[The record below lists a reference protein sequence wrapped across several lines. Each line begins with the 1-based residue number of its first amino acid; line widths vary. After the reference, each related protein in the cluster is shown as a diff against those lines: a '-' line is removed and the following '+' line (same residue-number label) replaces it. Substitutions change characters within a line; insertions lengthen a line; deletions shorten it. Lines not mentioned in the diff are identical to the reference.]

1 MRFFFNPIIFLF
13 ELIAFAIQAVVAY
26 GVLLTICIAVIWYGI
41 STMPKETIIEREIVH
56 TETKIINNVPVNPTR
71 GWNERICKRIEGC
84 EVNFRATTP
93 EEYCPTCV
101 WSKDWN
107 WNKKSKNKSSGMFSS
122 SDEPPVATKTW

>member
-1 MRFFFNPIIFLF
+1 MRFFFSPFIFVY
-13 ELIAFAIQAVVAY
+13 ELIAFLIQAAVLY
-26 GVLLTICIAVIWYGI
+26 GFALIIVFGLILHGI
-41 STMPKETIIEREIVH
+41 SSMQKETIIEREIVH

-84 EVNFRATTP
+84 EVNFRAKTP

-107 WNKKSKNKSSGMFSS
+107 WNKKSKSSEMFSS